1 MMIVNENYVVDFD
14 DAMILSLSTGLRT
27 SLGSNEVALLR
38 YMIQQQGK
46 LLLRQDL
53 MEEVWL
59 SKGIIVE
66 DSSLLHAISNC
77 RKALEDKDTQIIQT
91 QRGKGY
97 IFLGK
102 VEPYS
107 TEPLEDSEQEKHEN
121 AITDAGPA
129 NTTSLKNTNNVNSW
143 WRYFAVYLLITVSS
157 FMLWRQFSSPW
168 RSAEYYY
175 IEQFAKCVFTDPAT
189 ATETIF
195 QDVTI
200 YHANGLSLLIDT
212 TETSISYQD
221 DSEVDCE

>member
-102 VEPYS
+102 VEAYS
-107 TEPLEDSEQEKHEN
+107 TEPVEDSEQEKNES

-129 NTTSLKNTNNVNSW
+129 NATSLKNTNNVNSW

-157 FMLWRQFSSPW
+157 FMLWRQFSSTW

-175 IEQFAKCVFTDPAT
+175 IEQFAKCAFTDPAT

-212 TETSISYQD
+212 TEASISYQD